1 MIKILKAFDAKENF
15 TCSCMKVNENVYKSA
30 KKYPRSSVIPVNNIN
45 VYDILKYEKFIVTKD
60 AVSKI
65 EEVYANEANIVMIL

>member
-1 MIKILKAFDAKENF
+1 
-15 TCSCMKVNENVYKSA
+15 
-30 KKYPRSSVIPVNNIN
+30 VNNLN

-65 EEVYANEANIVMIL
+65 EEVYI